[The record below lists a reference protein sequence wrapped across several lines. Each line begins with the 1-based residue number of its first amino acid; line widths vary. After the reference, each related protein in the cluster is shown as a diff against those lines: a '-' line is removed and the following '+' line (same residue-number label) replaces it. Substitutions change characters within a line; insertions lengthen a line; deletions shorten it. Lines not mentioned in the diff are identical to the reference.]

1 MGFLFS
7 WNIIVCLH
15 QKYVF
20 LGALLDTGLFWHRYT
35 DFGHTDLGELKFN
48 LKLKDDRNMMS
59 MKIVQFSIPPHPL
72 CPSTSKIPPPPW
84 PWTSN
89 FRRAPSLQMIV
100 NPLNENSFQG
110 WLLYVIR
117 SFLQVG
123 FRFPYQPINLVWI
136 SFEDSLLYLLLRGFI
151 LLCVQ
156 LSENIKKCLLL
167 KIIHIFS
174 THFAINLFYL
184 HNLKA

>member
-48 LKLKDDRNMMS
+48 LKLKDDTNMMS
-59 MKIVQFSIPPHPL
+59 MKIVQFSIPPPPL